1 MDVYINYVRN
11 LSENDLL
18 EGKRYLIVYEI
29 KGKRYHVE
37 ADKLKILA
45 EDYKHFFIKPRAALD
60 NILYKAKSSKG
71 AIYRKTRK
79 GYDILV
85 MYK

>member
-45 EDYKHFFIKPRAALD
+45 EDYKHFFIKPRAALIIFFIKQ
-60 NILYKAKSSKG
+60 NQVKEPYIEKLEKVM
-71 AIYRKTRK
+71 IY
-79 GYDILV
+79 
-85 MYK
+85 